1 MCMHFKRYS
10 ELSFKINTL
19 RETFEN
25 RRQLCDDPDG
35 DVSEIGLRTTTNT
48 LKKHTRRCVW
58 WSLVRLLRYG
68 CWNCT
73 GLWLAFAHARA
84 EALTNEVSRK
94 FGVGVYKLI
103 FRLQESTWRSAAT
116 LPAAQRTV
124 QRSDGAQANAL
135 GFTVLE
141 IALVGVN
148 PGARLICAARRAG
161 SESVGNRR

>member
-1 MCMHFKRYS
+1 M
-10 ELSFKINTL
+10 
-19 RETFEN
+19 
-25 RRQLCDDPDG
+25 
-35 DVSEIGLRTTTNT
+35 DVGIVQGFGLP
-48 LKKHTRRCVW
+48 LHTRAQKHLPMKCHEN
-58 WSLVRLLRYG
+58 S
-68 CWNCT
+68 
-73 GLWLAFAHARA
+73 
-84 EALTNEVSRK
+84 AL
-94 FGVGVYKLI
+94 VYKLI

-161 SESVGNRR
+161 SEGVGNRR

>member
-1 MCMHFKRYS
+1 MGWYQ
-10 ELSFKINTL
+10 
-19 RETFEN
+19 
-25 RRQLCDDPDG
+25 RRVLFFFFFFFF
-35 DVSEIGLRTTTNT
+35 L
-48 LKKHTRRCVW
+48 
-58 WSLVRLLRYG
+58 
-68 CWNCT
+68 
-73 GLWLAFAHARA
+73 
-84 EALTNEVSRK
+84 ALTNEVSRK

-103 FRLQESTWRSAAT
+103 FRLQESTWRSAAA

-161 SESVGNRR
+161 SEGVGNRQQALHWEPRSQLAISKLGSPASK